1 VTSNRSRQ
9 VLRYSLAIML
19 AVRCGSEDGVKQLLA
34 RVYNAMDEQ
43 QIKSIMLRLIYLLS
57 AKERDWLRNLV

>member
-1 VTSNRSRQ
+1 MSDRSKQ

-34 RVYNAMDEQ
+34 RIYNAMDEQ
-43 QIKSIMLRLIYLLS
+43 QVKSIMVRLIYLLS
-57 AKERDWLRNLV
+57 AKERDWLKELV